1 MVAQFFWYFVF
12 VQSILGGEICYHP
25 YGCFD
30 DNQPYDRP
38 LARLPESPDKINTVF
53 TLYTRKAKNLL
64 LHPLFKKTASSVNFN
79 PNLTTVFIT
88 HGYIESI
95 KEWYVQMFIDE
106 LLKYEDMNVV
116 FVDWSGG
123 SGFPYHQAYG
133 NVRLVGAQLSYM
145 IEVIKNDTGI
155 NWKKLHLIGF
165 SIGSHLVG
173 YAGRFL
179 RLKGLLVP
187 RITVLDPAG
196 PLFEYQHPDT
206 RIDPTDAEFVD
217 VIHSDTNTIIVLGF
231 GAEQQMGHLDFY
243 PNGGYFQKGC
253 EKFDISLKQY
263 LVCSHYRSIRYFMES
278 ISSQS
283 CFYEAY
289 PCKSYEDFK
298 AGKCLCPSE
307 GCPVMGYH
315 AKKPKTQQSIRYY
328 LETRDVFPYCGI
340 HYRLKMKTGTKF
352 LAAYSGKVTV
362 KLYGEKGFNVVTA
375 PSHSYDSGSLA
386 DILVVGEKEI
396 GKLYKIDISTDAL
409 LDSWYL
415 ISLSVKHMTSGQE
428 YQACYKKWLSSGS
441 NEESVN
447 SSMTACTES

>member
-1 MVAQFFWYFVF
+1 MVAQLFWYFVF
-12 VQSILGGEICYHP
+12 IQSILGGEICYPP
-25 YGCFD
+25 YGCFND
-30 DNQPYDRP
+30 SQPYDRP

-133 NVRLVGAQLSYM
+133 NVRLVGAQLSYL
-145 IEVIKNDTGI
+145 IENIRNDTGI
-155 NWKKLHLIGF
+155 NWQKLHLIGF

-187 RITVLDPAG
+187 RITVLDPAA
-196 PLFEYQHPDT
+196 PLYEYQHTDT

-217 VIHSDTNTIIVLGF
+217 VIHTDTNTLLVLGF

-243 PNGGYFQKGC
+243 PNGGYYQKGC
-253 EKFDISLKQY
+253 EKLDISVTQY

-278 ISSQS
+278 INSQY

-298 AGKCLCPSE
+298 AEKCSCPTE

-315 AKKPKTQQSIRYY
+315 AKKPKTPPSTRYY
-328 LETRDVFPYCGI
+328 LETRSEFPFCGVQ
-340 HYRLKMKTGTKF
+340 YKLKIKTGTKF
-352 LAAYSGKVTV
+352 LGGYSGKVTV
-362 KLYGEKGFNVVTA
+362 TLYGENGFDVLNL
-375 PSHSYDSGSLA
+375 PSQKYDSGTLE
-386 DILVVGEKEI
+386 DVFYTGKKEL
-396 GKLYKIDISTDAL
+396 GKLIKVDVSTDAFI
-409 LDSWYL
+409 DNWFL
-415 ISLSVKHMTSGQE
+415 ISLSVKHKTSGQE
-428 YQACYKKWLSSGS
+428 YQACYKKWLKSGP
-441 NEESVN
+441 NEENFTN
-447 SSMTACTES
+447 SISATCDD